1 LNKSF
6 TMFKYFVALDPGPY
20 QVVKVYDALTS
31 VRSTDTRITKQDVN
45 HVLTLLRESFVISK
59 NRRRGG
65 LLVLIPHLFFELSH
79 RYAHTASIGV
89 EDFIL
94 KRLNAE
100 GISWCFNDL
109 MSFMKSYGGVIAE
122 FFALIDVV
130 FSKHETSFRAVT
142 LLLISSTIM
151 PEPYSWIIPNVR
163 SSLFDEMELLEK
175 GLKTIY
181 RDLKTRIV
189 SLTSGKYQNPVYIN
203 ARNIAAAILF
213 YVLLSKGV
221 ERVLHYHYSGKPD
234 LHLSLLFSLNE
245 EYIEQYDS
253 FVKHLSSRQP
263 RWRQESS

>member
-6 TMFKYFVALDPGPY
+6 TIFKYFVALGPGPY

-31 VRSTDTRITKQDVN
+31 VRGAGTKITKQDVN
-45 HVLTLLRESFVISK
+45 HILTLLRKSSIIAK

-65 LLVLIPHLFFELSH
+65 LLVLIPHLFFELSY
-79 RYAHTASIGV
+79 RYAHTVNVGA

-100 GISWCFNDL
+100 AIPWCFNDL
-109 MSFMKSYGGVIAE
+109 VSFMKSYGDIIAE
-122 FFALIDVV
+122 FFALIDAT
-130 FSKHETSFRAVT
+130 FSKHETSFRAAT
-142 LLLISSTIM
+142 LLLISSTTI
-151 PEPYSWIIPNVR
+151 PTPYSWIIPNIK
-163 SSLFDEMELLEK
+163 SSLFEEMELLEK

-203 ARNIAAAILF
+203 ARNITAAILF

-221 ERVLHYHYSGKPD
+221 ERILYYYPEKPD
-234 LHLSLLFSLNE
+234 PHLSLLFSLNE
-245 EYIEQYDS
+245 EYIEQYDN
-253 FVKHLSSRQP
+253 FIKQLSSKQP
-263 RWRQESS
+263 RR